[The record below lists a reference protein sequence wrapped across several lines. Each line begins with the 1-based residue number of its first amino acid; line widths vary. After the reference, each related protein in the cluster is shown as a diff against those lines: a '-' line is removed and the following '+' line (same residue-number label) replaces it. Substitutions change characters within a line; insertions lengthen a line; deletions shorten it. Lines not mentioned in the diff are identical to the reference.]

1 MILTDLTL
9 GNRKSV
15 QLSIDQQENKQQHS
29 LRIAIFQGSKQME
42 GQIVSIPHS
51 RNILENINVFVQ
63 VKYTKLVGLTIVG
76 KIISFYKNI
85 KVGCC
90 ASIAFAV

>member
-1 MILTDLTL
+1 MAWLGSQWMILTDLTL

-15 QLSIDQQENKQQHS
+15 KLSIDQQENKQQQS

-42 GQIVSIPHS
+42 GQIVTIPHS

-63 VKYTKLVGLTIVG
+63 VKYIKLVGLTIVS
-76 KIISFYKNI
+76 KIISF
-85 KVGCC
+85 
-90 ASIAFAV
+90 